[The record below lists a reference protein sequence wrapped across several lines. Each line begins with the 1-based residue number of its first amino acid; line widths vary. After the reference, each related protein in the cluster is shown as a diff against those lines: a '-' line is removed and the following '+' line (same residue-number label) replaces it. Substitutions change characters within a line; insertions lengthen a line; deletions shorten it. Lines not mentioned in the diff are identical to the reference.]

1 MIIEIGEDLLS
12 RIYMNELSWKYIMGV
27 VLVDYSLT
35 AWTHAL
41 VIGIIDVCILLMS
54 NPERLDLQ
62 KQDLESD
69 LEFFYSSGKITIVN
83 TDLTVTI

>member
-41 VIGIIDVCILLMS
+41 VISIIDVCILLMS